1 MDKADKGFVDIS
13 QFSRYPS
20 EKEILFNCMNVFRVE
35 GCRKTS
41 INMKSAT
48 AVKLRYVGMVK
59 LKESM
64 LEEDRLEDKQ
74 LQMIKNYDY
83 QQKHAARSKADLLFE
98 LEEWEAAIV
107 QAKQELL
114 RLEVQRRVEGLNWL
128 SLRESLPLIKI
139 IQKSNEV
146 TKGERDDKTSYWRSE
161 YKNVLS
167 MCRGG
172 EGEKEE
178 EVTVDTHGLTSY
190 HILKGIRDTLLEHY

>member
-146 TKGERDDKTSYWRSE
+146 TKG
-161 YKNVLS
+161 
-167 MCRGG
+167 
-172 EGEKEE
+172 
-178 EVTVDTHGLTSY
+178 
-190 HILKGIRDTLLEHY
+190 